1 MWRYCRKR
9 APAPE
14 LEVPSSPLS
23 CPSGPSSPSPTPNQ
37 TPHRIN
43 SPSQTTIVEAP
54 ESPATSRVTRK
65 RKRSPTNDEDV
76 QPQMNTSHTL
86 NEAAA
91 SPVITCHRCKTIAT
105 CVWRKAVIDGERM
118 TVCNACSC
126 LLWRIRKKSEASQKD
141 SAKEEE
147 EEEEEAVVDEEGPAL
162 PVAKITQPPDEIP
175 LVQQTSSVLV
185 RRPRQQKPRSLNIQ
199 PKTVDKR
206 SPSGTGWQLSR
217 PQKADWLTLCSETR
231 SFRAGSH
238 RTDTIK
244 PGEDLQ
250 ALAKSLATLSQLLD
264 RVTKECDIGQIGWLE
279 RYLEHGWRV
288 EEMAIFVHGFLSG
301 IATKG
306 RKAKGALMNHPS

>member
-23 CPSGPSSPSPTPNQ
+23 CSSGPSSPSPTLNQ

-43 SPSQTTIVEAP
+43 SPSQTIIVEAP
-54 ESPATSRVTRK
+54 ESPTTNRVTRK
-65 RKRSPTNDEDV
+65 RKCSPTNDEDV
-76 QPQMNTSHTL
+76 QPQMNTSHTP

-91 SPVITCHRCKTIAT
+91 SPAITCHRCKTLAT

-147 EEEEEAVVDEEGPAL
+147 EAVVDDEGPAL
-162 PVAKITQPPDEIP
+162 PVAKITELPDEIP
-175 LVQQTSSVLV
+175 LVVQQTSSVLV
-185 RRPRQQKPRSLNIQ
+185 RRPRQQKPRSLSAR
-199 PKTVDKR
+199 PKMVDER
-206 SPSGTGWQLSR
+206 SPSGMGWQLSR

-250 ALAKSLATLSQLLD
+250 ALAKSLAALSQLLD
-264 RVTKECDIGQIGWLE
+264 RVGKECDIGQIGWLE
-279 RYLEHGWRV
+279 QYLEHGWRV

-306 RKAKGALMNHPS
+306 RKTRGALMSHPS